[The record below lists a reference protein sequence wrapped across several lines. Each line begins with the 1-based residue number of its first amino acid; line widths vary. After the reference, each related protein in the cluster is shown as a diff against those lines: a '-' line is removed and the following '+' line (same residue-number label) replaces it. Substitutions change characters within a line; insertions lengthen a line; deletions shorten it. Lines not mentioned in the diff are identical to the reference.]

1 MYLYFEKYY
10 HENKLIYD
18 ELLSRLLDEINY
30 SNAEKIKELNN
41 KVNIKILS

>member
-10 HENKLIYD
+10 NENKLIYD